1 MIDTLINAIRERKE
15 IEFTYSGLRRTGQP
29 ATIGVSTSGNEV
41 LRIYQTVG
49 GHVHPNHEWDLCY
62 VSDLSNIRVTDSVFW
77 SIRLGTERAIEE
89 CQQSTKSFKE

>member
-62 VSDLSNIRVTDSVFW
+62 VSDLSNIRVTDSVFLVNPPGYRKGDRGM
-77 SIRLGTERAIEE
+77 STIYEE
-89 CQQSTKSFKE
+89 L